1 MSSVVTL
8 VRCEGNIFLGIVQVY
23 EIVIDHLSV
32 LEIQPEVLVELIV
45 TIQFQASNQMVEIT
59 DTNNADYS

>member
-32 LEIQPEVLVELIV
+32 LEIRRFPLNPLL
-45 TIQFQASNQMVEIT
+45 QFSFRVYQMVEIT
-59 DTNNADYS
+59 DTNDADYS